1 MKTFKILLL
10 LLFMCVSYSFAGMQI
25 PLKGK
30 LNPSHKTR
38 SVIEMPINA
47 SIDNRTV
54 TIQFAVFIGVVNV
67 EIVAA
72 DGEVVNQIIVDTHT
86 QTAATINVPQAEE
99 QSYEIRIINE
109 DCMLTG
115 NIDL

>member
-1 MKTFKILLL
+1 MRTFKILLL

-30 LNPSHKTR
+30 LNSSRKTR
-38 SVIEMPINA
+38 SVIELPINA

-54 TIQFAVFIGVVNV
+54 TIQFDAFIGVVDV
-67 EIVAA
+67 EIVTA
-72 DGEVVNQIIVDTHT
+72 DGEVVNQITVDTDT
-86 QTAATINVPQAEE
+86 QAAATINVLQTEA
-99 QSYEIRIINE
+99 QDYEIRIVNE

-115 NIDL
+115 DFNL

>member
-30 LNPSHKTR
+30 LNDAHKTR
-38 SVIEMPINA
+38 SIIELPINA

-54 TIQFAVFIGVVNV
+54 TIQFGVLIGVVNV
-67 EIVAA
+67 EIITA
-72 DGEVVNQIIVDTHT
+72 DGEVVNQITVDTDT
-86 QTAATINVPQAEE
+86 QAAATINLPQTEE
-99 QSYEIRIINE
+99 QGYEIRIVNE

-115 NIDL
+115 DFNL

>member
-30 LNPSHKTR
+30 LNSSHKTR
-38 SVIEMPINA
+38 SVIELPINA

-54 TIQFAVFIGVVNV
+54 TIQFGVLIGVVNV
-67 EIVAA
+67 EIITA
-72 DGEVVNQIIVDTHT
+72 DGEVVSQIIVDTNT
-86 QTAATINVPQAEE
+86 QASATINVPQSEE
-99 QSYEIRIINE
+99 QGYEIRVVNE

-115 NIDL
+115 DFNL